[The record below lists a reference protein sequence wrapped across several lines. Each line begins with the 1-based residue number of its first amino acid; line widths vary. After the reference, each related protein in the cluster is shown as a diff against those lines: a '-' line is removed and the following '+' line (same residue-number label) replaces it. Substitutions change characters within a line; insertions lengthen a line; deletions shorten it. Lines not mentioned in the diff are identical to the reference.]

1 MEDLYEVRC
10 LLELQAV
17 KTSIYRISYEEIDA
31 LERQFQEAL
40 ASCERGEN
48 ATAGEFSEL
57 DWELHTLL
65 VERCTNNY
73 IKSIIASNDSNLRR
87 YQALSIEALNDV
99 QESVEDR
106 GFTYT
111 PIPFR
116 ISTKPSL
123 AKKRSASRTGVR
135 LISSHSASCP
145 SLKILPGT
153 SSPLHMAS
161 LILLYA
167 RLERLILLGN
177 CKSFP
182 QRLQPTPVSGAVH
195 RGAERCSGERTP
207 AFRHSKTPAGAES
220 PRTAT

>member
-1 MEDLYEVRC
+1 MQLLSKISRSNLAYNKIKDAICKGELVPGNILSEGQLAEWLEMSRTPVREALRFLASEGFVEIRNGIGVYVKPLSSKDMEDLYEVRC

-99 QESVEDR
+99 QESARQHLD
-106 GFTYT
+106 
-111 PIPFR
+111 IL
-116 ISTKPSL
+116 KPL
-123 AKKRSASRTGVR
+123 RERNLPELLHKLELHLKWSAN
-135 LISSHSASCP
+135 L
-145 SLKILPGT
+145 
-153 SSPLHMAS
+153 LHNT
-161 LILLYA
+161 I
-167 RLERLILLGN
+167 
-177 CKSFP
+177 
-182 QRLQPTPVSGAVH
+182 
-195 RGAERCSGERTP
+195 
-207 AFRHSKTPAGAES
+207 
-220 PRTAT
+220 